1 MTLEAAFKEQ
11 SAKWE
16 GLVEELEHG
25 LLWSVLE
32 TKPEEEH
39 ILVTQYI
46 DAATDLISTA
56 REGLE
61 ASQVVANELPSLG
74 QAGQSLSRCQER
86 YNAMVELFN
95 SRMASYGRLQRL
107 CRFGREKGG
116 AWRDWAAQV
125 RKGLDRCRRPMD
137 DLNRTLFNCW
147 QEIAERAG
155 MTSVSLQSTL
165 IGPQIVVPEAG
176 SRSDRCPAGSS

>member
-11 SAKWE
+11 LAKRE

-25 LLWSVLE
+25 LLWSVTE

-39 ILVTQYI
+39 TLVTQYL
-46 DAATDLISTA
+46 DAATDLIATA

-61 ASQVVANELPSLG
+61 ACRVVADEVPSLG
-74 QAGQSLSRCQER
+74 QAGQSLLRCQER

-95 SRMASYGRLQRL
+95 SRMASYGWLQRL
-107 CRFGREKGG
+107 RHFGRGKGG
-116 AWRDWAAQV
+116 AWRDWATQV

-137 DLNRTLFNCW
+137 DLNQTLFNCW
-147 QEIAERAG
+147 QEVADRLGVNAVSVQVTNIGQQITVPRPEG
-155 MTSVSLQSTL
+155 VVESMT
-165 IGPQIVVPEAG
+165 
-176 SRSDRCPAGSS
+176 

>member
-16 GLVEELEHG
+16 ALVEELEHG
-25 LLWSVLE
+25 LLWSVTE
-32 TKPEEEH
+32 TKPEEEYA
-39 ILVTQYI
+39 LATQYL
-46 DAATDLISTA
+46 DAATDLVATA

-61 ASQVVANELPSLG
+61 ACRVVSDELPSLG

-86 YNAMVELFN
+86 YNAMVELFD

-137 DLNRTLFNCW
+137 DLNRALFNCW
-147 QEIAERAG
+147 QEVADRLGGNAV
-155 MTSVSLQSTL
+155 SVQATN
-165 IGPQIVVPEAG
+165 IGQQITVPRPEGVVE
-176 SRSDRCPAGSS
+176 SVT